1 MVAGA
6 ARTTYRLAASLYLS
20 SSWVA
25 VECLA
30 MSRRVRPSFGME
42 PSMAAC
48 QERSCG
54 DGGLT
59 GSPEQPSCLTR
70 IDRGALGLLYLVL
83 GSPRPPWHEPVPIS
97 PGASKLLRPFREY
110 VLGSGPAS
118 AGGPAITHPWLAGF
132 AEVPA
137 YIHAPRLPRRQQQSA
152 LSNKRFRQ
160 ALPRNAQMT
169 L

>member
-1 MVAGA
+1 MVASA
-6 ARTTYRLAASLYLS
+6 ARSTYRLAASPYLS
-20 SSWVA
+20 SSQVA

-30 MSRRVRPSFGME
+30 MSRRGRPSFGME
-42 PSMAAC
+42 TSMSAG

-54 DGGLT
+54 D

-118 AGGPAITHPWLAGF
+118 AGGPSITSSWLAGP

-137 YIHAPRLPRRQQQSA
+137 YTHAPRLPRRQQQSA
-152 LSNKRFRQ
+152 QSNKRFCQ
-160 ALPRNAQMT
+160 ALPRNAQMK